1 MTGSGEVSHRRG
13 GDLPTP
19 AAHARGG
26 PSPGAYDREQPVRT
40 LGPQWAAVGASRTPC
55 ARIHPRAQD
64 NGPISSSRVEATH
77 AVAPNLISIQ
87 NLIDGVRVAM
97 RSDTATL
104 LLLDQSGTALE
115 PAASSGLGR
124 RWRGA
129 THVRIGSGFAGRVA
143 AGREPVVVNEI
154 NEASVLNPILR
165 EAGVK
170 RLLGVP
176 VLDGDRLLGV
186 LHVGTFAARDFDPE
200 DIERLEHAAAD
211 IAQRLVKRTADD
223 AHLAALVL
231 QRSLLPG
238 APPQIKGLDVAVR
251 YLPAEGDLGGD
262 WYDIFALPNGKV
274 GFVLGDVEG
283 HGLRSAVVMG
293 RLRSALRAYALDH
306 EDPAEVLHR
315 LDRKLC
321 YFEDEISATVVYAV
335 TEPPFTHVTI
345 CNAGH
350 PQPVTAHH
358 GDGSAHVVPVAP
370 GLLLG
375 LDPEHQRV
383 SETLP
388 LPAGSVLVFYTDGLI
403 ERKYHGDPSVN
414 TYDERLATVC
424 QAISPS
430 QDAEMIC
437 SRIIASGL
445 GDESVEDDVALVVL
459 RRPLD

>member
-1 MTGSGEVSHRRG
+1 M
-13 GDLPTP
+13 
-19 AAHARGG
+19 
-26 PSPGAYDREQPVRT
+26 
-40 LGPQWAAVGASRTPC
+40 
-55 ARIHPRAQD
+55 
-64 NGPISSSRVEATH
+64 
-77 AVAPNLISIQ
+77 APNLISIQ
-87 NLIDGVRVAM
+87 DLIDGVRDTM

-104 LLLDQSGTALE
+104 LLLDQSGTVLE
-115 PAASSGLGR
+115 PAASAGLGR

-129 THVRIGSGFAGRVA
+129 THVRIGSGFAGQVA
-143 AGREPVVVNEI
+143 AGRKPVVINEI
-154 NEASVLNPILR
+154 NEVSVLNPILR

-176 VLDGDRLLGV
+176 VLHGDTLLGV
-186 LHVGTFAARDFDPE
+186 LHVGIFAARDFDPE
-200 DIERLEHAAAD
+200 DIERLEQAAAD
-211 IAQRLVKRTADD
+211 IAQRLAERTADD
-223 AHLAALVL
+223 AHLAALAL
-231 QRSLLPG
+231 QRSLLPA

-262 WYDIFALPNGKV
+262 WYDIFALPNGKI
-274 GFVLGDVEG
+274 GFVMGDVEG

-350 PQPVTAHH
+350 PQPVIADD
-358 GDGSAHVVPVAP
+358 GDAAARIVEVSP

-383 SETLP
+383 SEILP
-388 LPAGSVLVFYTDGLI
+388 LPAGSALVFYTDGLI
-403 ERKYHGDPSVN
+403 ERKNPADPSVD
-414 TYDERLATVC
+414 TYDERLEAVC
-424 QAISPS
+424 QAVSAD

-437 SRIIASGL
+437 SRIIAAGL

-459 RRPLD
+459 RRPLA